1 MNETAYALPPR
12 SVDEDGIKK
21 AILGKLIY
29 AVGKDPEHA
38 TTHDWFFAT
47 ALATRDRMVDAWMD
61 STRAT
66 YQQRRKRVYYLSLEF
81 LIGRLLADSLNNLQL
96 MAPVRDALARLG
108 VDADAVFRAEPD
120 AALGNGGL
128 GRLAACF
135 MESMASLGIAGFGY
149 GIRYEHGLFK
159 QGFDHGWQVERPED
173 WLAFGNPWEFERP
186 EAVYPIRFGGH
197 VRDVIDAHGKR
208 RFTWEGGQRVLAV
221 AYDTMIAGY
230 GGKHIN
236 TLRLWSGQSGN
247 LIDLE
252 AFNRGD
258 YKAAVGEQIDA
269 ESISRVLYPNDAT
282 QAGQELRLK
291 QEYFFTAASLM
302 DILRRHLRH
311 EETLDNLADRVAIQ
325 LNDTHPA
332 IAVPELLRL
341 LIDEHD
347 MAFEKAFG
355 IVKQVINYTNH
366 TLLPE
371 ALERWPVQLME
382 QMLPRHMQLIYD
394 INAHVLNELRRA
406 PGNDD
411 PFLSDVSLIEEGY
424 GRAVRMGHL
433 AFVGAR
439 KVNGVSA
446 LHTELMKET
455 VFKALHKRF
464 PDKITN
470 KTNGITPRRWLMG
483 CNPGLSALL
492 DESIGDGWRSDVG
505 QLQALEPLVGDTA
518 FQDAFRAVKRQ
529 NKVLLARTVGDL
541 FGLTLDPDAMFD
553 IQIKRIHEYKRQL
566 LNILEAI
573 ALYDAIR
580 TEPEQDW
587 TPRVKLFAGKAA
599 PSYNRAKLIIKLIND
614 VSELVNNDPV
624 VDGRLKVLFLP
635 NYNVTLAEQMIP
647 AADLSEQISTA
658 GMEASGTG
666 NMKFAL
672 NGALTVGTLDG
683 ANVEMREHVGAENFF
698 IFGMTADQVLQARLR
713 RDAARTAIEAS
724 PALARVLQLIES
736 GHFSPTD
743 PGRFR
748 PIVDDL
754 RNLDHFMVTVD
765 FATYADTQREIDRV
779 FTDQAR
785 WTRMAALNTARM
797 AWFSSD
803 RTIAE
808 YAQEIWGCRR

>member
-1 MNETAYALPPR
+1 MNETALLPR
-12 SVDEDGIKK
+12 SIDQDGMKT
-21 AILGKLIY
+21 AILGKLLY
-29 AVGKDPEHA
+29 AVGKDPAHA

-47 ALATRDRMVDAWMD
+47 ALAIRDRMVDAWMD
-61 STRAT
+61 STRDIYEA
-66 YQQRRKRVYYLSLEF
+66 RRKRVYYLSLEF

-96 MAPVRDALARLG
+96 MEPVRDALNQLG
-108 VDADAVFRAEPD
+108 VDSDAVFRAEPD

-135 MESMASLGIAGFGY
+135 MESMASVGIAGFGY
-149 GIRYEHGLFK
+149 GIRYEHGMFK
-159 QGFDHGWQVERPED
+159 QGFDNGWQVERPED

-186 EAVYPIRFGGH
+186 EAVYPIRFGGY
-197 VRDVIDAHGKR
+197 VRDVIDSDGKR
-208 RFTWEGGQRVLAV
+208 RFIWEGGQRVLAV

-258 YKAAVGEQIDA
+258 YKAAVGEQITA

-291 QEYFFTAASLM
+291 QEYFFTAASIM
-302 DILRRHLRH
+302 DIFRRHLRH
-311 EETLDNLADRVAIQ
+311 FESLENLGDHIAIQ

-347 MAFEKAFG
+347 MSFEKAFG
-355 IVKQVINYTNH
+355 IVQQVVNYTNH

-394 INAHVLNELRRA
+394 INAHVLTSLRQS

-411 PFLSDVSLIEEGY
+411 PFLSDVSVIDEGY

-433 AFVGAR
+433 AFIGAR

-455 VFKALHKRF
+455 VFKSLHRWF

-483 CNPGLSALL
+483 CNVGLSALL
-492 DESIGDGWRSDVG
+492 DESIGDGWRRDV
-505 QLQALEPLVGDTA
+505 QKIQAIEPLVDDAA
-518 FQDAFRAVKRQ
+518 FQDAFRSVKRR
-529 NKVLLARTVGDL
+529 NKVLLARIIAAQHGLDL
-541 FGLTLDPDAMFD
+541 NPDAMFD

-566 LNILEAI
+566 LNILETI

-580 TEPEQDW
+580 TDPEKDW

-614 VSELVNNDPV
+614 VSEVINNDPLIG
-624 VDGRLKVLFLP
+624 DRLKVLFLP
-635 NYNVTLAEQMIP
+635 NYNVSLAEQMIP

-698 IFGMTADQVLQARLR
+698 IFGMTADQVLEARLR
-713 RDAARTAIEAS
+713 RDAARTAIAAS
-724 PALARVLQLIES
+724 PILARVLDLVDR

-754 RNLDHFMVTVD
+754 RNLDYFMVTVD
-765 FATYADTQREIDRV
+765 FATYLARQREIDQA
-779 FTDQAR
+779 FTNHSA
-785 WTRMAALNTARM
+785 WTRMAAMNTARM

-803 RTIAE
+803 RTITE
-808 YAQEIWGCRR
+808 YADEIWRARY

>member
-12 SVDEDGIKK
+12 SLDHDGVKK

-29 AVGKDPEHA
+29 AVGKDPDHA

-61 STRAT
+61 STRGI
-66 YQQRRKRVYYLSLEF
+66 YDEGRKRVYYLSLEF

-96 MAPVRDALARLG
+96 MEPVRDALGALG

-135 MESMASLGIAGFGY
+135 MESMASIGIAGFGY

-159 QGFDHGWQVERPED
+159 QGFDNGWQVERPED

-186 EAVYPIRFGGH
+186 EAVYPIRFGGY
-197 VRDVIDAHGKR
+197 VKDVTDSAGKR
-208 RFTWEGGQRVLAV
+208 RFVWEGGQRVLAV

-230 GGKHIN
+230 GGKNIN

-258 YKAAVGEQIDA
+258 YKAAVGEQIAA

-302 DILRRHLRH
+302 DIIRRHLRH
-311 EETLDNLADRVAIQ
+311 FDTLDNLGDHIAIQ

-341 LIDEHD
+341 FIDEHD
-347 MAFEKAFG
+347 MSFAKAFG
-355 IVKQVINYTNH
+355 IVQQVVNYTNH

-394 INAHVLNELRRA
+394 INAYVLTELRKL

-433 AFVGAR
+433 AFIGAR

-446 LHTELMKET
+446 LHTELMKQT
-455 VFKALHKRF
+455 VFKSLHRRF

-483 CNPGLSALL
+483 CNPGLAALL
-492 DESIGDGWRSDVG
+492 DESIGASWRQDVEKI
-505 QLQALEPLVGDTA
+505 QTIEPLIGDRA
-518 FQDAFRAVKRQ
+518 FQRGFKSVKRQ
-529 NKVLLARTVGDL
+529 NKVMLARVILDQH
-541 FGLTLDPDAMFD
+541 GLELDPDAMFD
-553 IQIKRIHEYKRQL
+553 IHIKRIHEYKRQL

-580 TEPEQDW
+580 TAPEKAW

-614 VSELVNNDPV
+614 VAEVVNNDTQV
-624 VDGRLKVLFLP
+624 GDRLKVLFLP
-635 NYNVTLAEQMIP
+635 NYNVSLAEQMIP
-647 AADLSEQISTA
+647 AADLSEQVSTA

-666 NMKFAL
+666 NMKFAI

-698 IFGMTADQVLQARLR
+698 IFGMTADQVLEARLK
-713 RDAARTAIEAS
+713 RDAPRAAIAAS
-724 PALARVLQLIES
+724 PVLKRVLDLVER
-736 GHFSPTD
+736 GHFSPAD
-743 PGRFR
+743 PGLFR

-754 RNLDHFMVTVD
+754 RNVDHFMVTVD
-765 FATYADTQREIDRV
+765 FDAYWTKQREIDKV
-779 FTDQAR
+779 FADEAR
-785 WTRMAALNTARM
+785 WSRMAAANTARM

-803 RTIAE
+803 RTIGE
-808 YAQEIWGCRR
+808 YADEIWRCR

>member
-12 SVDEDGIKK
+12 SIDQAGIKK

-29 AVGKDPEHA
+29 SVGKDPEHA

-61 STRAT
+61 STRDT
-66 YQQRRKRVYYLSLEF
+66 YERQRKRVYYLSLEF
-81 LIGRLLADSLNNLQL
+81 LIGRMLADTLNNLRL
-96 MAPVRDALARLG
+96 MDLVHKALGELG
-108 VDADAVFRAEPD
+108 VDADAVLKAEPD

-159 QGFDHGWQVERPED
+159 QGFDQGWQVERPED

-186 EAVYPIRFGGH
+186 EAVYPIRFGGY
-197 VRDVIDAHGKR
+197 VRDIIDDAGKR
-208 RFTWEGGQRVLAV
+208 RYVWEGGQRVLAV

-230 GGKHIN
+230 HGKHIN

-247 LIDLE
+247 LIDLQ

-258 YKAAVGEQIDA
+258 YQEAVAEQIAA

-302 DILRRHLRH
+302 DIIRRHLRTH
-311 EETLDNLADRVAIQ
+311 DTLHNLADHIAIQ

-347 MAFEKAFG
+347 MGFEEAFA
-355 IVKQVINYTNH
+355 IVQQVISYTNH

-371 ALERWPVQLME
+371 ALERWPVQVIE
-382 QMLPRHMQLIYD
+382 HMLPRHMQLIYD
-394 INAHVLNELRRA
+394 INAHVLNQLRRA

-433 AFVGAR
+433 AFIGAR

-455 VFKALHKRF
+455 VFKSLHQRF
-464 PDKITN
+464 PDKIVN

-483 CNPGLSALL
+483 CNPELSALL
-492 DESIGDGWRSDVG
+492 DEGIGDSWRSDLG
-505 QLQALEPLVGDTA
+505 QLDRLEPLIEDRA
-518 FQDAFRAVKRQ
+518 FQDSFRAVKRQ
-529 NKVLLARTVGDL
+529 NKVLLARL
-541 FGLTLDPDAMFD
+541 IASQQGLPVDPDAMFD

-580 TEPEQDW
+580 TEPKKAW

-599 PSYNRAKLIIKLIND
+599 PSYNRAKLVIKLIND
-614 VSELVNNDPV
+614 VAEVVNSDPV
-624 VDGRLKVLFLP
+624 VGDRLKIVFMP
-635 NYNVTLAEQMIP
+635 NYNVSLAEQMIP

-698 IFGMTADQVLQARLR
+698 IFGMTADQVIEARLK
-713 RDAARTAIEAS
+713 RDAARAAIAAS
-724 PALARVLQLIES
+724 PVLQRVLDLIGR
-736 GHFSPTD
+736 GHFSPAD
-743 PGRFR
+743 AGLFR
-748 PIVDDL
+748 PITDDL
-754 RNLDHFMVTVD
+754 RNFDHFMVTVD
-765 FATYADTQREIDRV
+765 FDAYWKKQREIDGV
-779 FTDQAR
+779 FADPAR
-785 WTRMAALNTARM
+785 WSRMAAANTGRM

-803 RTIAE
+803 RTIGE
-808 YAQEIWGCRR
+808 YAREIWRCW